1 MKQCIQCILS
11 TNFDSLVGLPG
22 KRWQQCDDG
31 RVRSKFNLDLAG
43 VTANIPCI
51 PCLQWTLYRQ
61 LFFTRF
67 WVFNFVLFFTSSVA
81 RRVHLQRRFE
91 SVVKVF
97 SCLKEMD
104 FSSCRLL
111 FECLHSIW
119 KFRFN
124 RPNRITAVK
133 VSYSCFSTSF
143 PRASNTISFAST
155 TN

>member
-1 MKQCIQCILS
+1 MHSVHIEYQFRLSGRSPRQEMTTVWRREGSFQIQPR
-11 TNFDSLVGLPG
+11 PG
-22 KRWQQCDDG
+22 WG
-31 RVRSKFNLDLAG
+31 YWY
-43 VTANIPCI
+43 ANIPCI

-124 RPNRITAVK
+124 RPNRISAVK

-143 PRASNTISFAST
+143 SRASNTISFAST
-155 TN
+155 IN